1 MIKKELKIK
10 NSKKICKNFLKNFS
24 RLKHKKIVL
33 YGIGPETEILVNGL
47 KEFNIIGLMD
57 QNKRFQNKFFYKKKI
72 LSEESVIK
80 ANPIIIIV
88 SKPEKV
94 DIIFSSIEHLQNKNK
109 LEIFFKNGKRILDEK
124 KNNLVSSSL
133 KFPNLEKLKKEILR
147 NDIITFDI
155 FDTLVVRNVIDP
167 HDIFSIV
174 EKNINKKIKKK
185 INFSLERIIAEN
197 KCYNEFSHNFSLN
210 EVYEKIQKKI
220 KVSAKGLDLIKKEE
234 IETEIRYSSPRNELV
249 KIFDFAVKNKKKV
262 SLITDMYLDY
272 KVIKKI
278 LNKSNIKGYRNLLI
292 SSELKKNKI
301 HGDIFE
307 FFKSIEPGKKYL
319 HIGDNYKSDILSA
332 KKKGFKTFLILNKK
346 EIYTNSSLKSLKNN
360 ISNEFDLTSLGLLSN
375 KIFVKDRFNFFD
387 KTNMPII
394 NNYEDLGYIIFGPL
408 LYYYTVWL
416 NQNIKKLHI
425 KKILFC
431 AREGYFMIQLF
442 KLLRKNYKIEDHCK
456 TIYFKTSRRMAV
468 IPTLKNFSDILA
480 SFKNHRFYGNLK
492 TLLTIRLGVK
502 IEVDKKLNKLVLNN
516 QENPSQFRKFLLK
529 YKNLILDN
537 AKNEKK
543 NYKKYLIKI
552 IKKKERIII
561 CDQGFNGSVQSALE
575 KILNIRFYG
584 IYMSIKKK
592 LSKIDRSTK
601 LGFYNYNGNFR
612 NLNHIFESVF
622 TAPHGA
628 YIKFDGKK
636 NFFLGKKMSNQKF
649 FNTKRKIF
657 SGVKTYFN
665 DMAKLE
671 LDIDN
676 IDIKNN
682 FPDEIFGL
690 MKQNKILI
698 DQKILK
704 SFYFD
709 NSYVREGENKI
720 SF

>member
-319 HIGDNYKSDILSA
+319 HIGDKYKSDILSA
-332 KKKGFKTFLILNKK
+332 KKKGF
-346 EIYTNSSLKSLKNN
+346 
-360 ISNEFDLTSLGLLSN
+360 
-375 KIFVKDRFNFFD
+375 NFFD
-387 KTNMPII
+387 
-394 NNYEDLGYIIFGPL
+394 
-408 LYYYTVWL
+408 
-416 NQNIKKLHI
+416 
-425 KKILFC
+425 
-431 AREGYFMIQLF
+431 F
-442 KLLRKNYKIEDHCK
+442 K
-456 TIYFKTSRRMAV
+456 
-468 IPTLKNFSDILA
+468 
-480 SFKNHRFYGNLK
+480 
-492 TLLTIRLGVK
+492 
-502 IEVDKKLNKLVLNN
+502 
-516 QENPSQFRKFLLK
+516 
-529 YKNLILDN
+529 
-537 AKNEKK
+537 
-543 NYKKYLIKI
+543 
-552 IKKKERIII
+552 
-561 CDQGFNGSVQSALE
+561 
-575 KILNIRFYG
+575 
-584 IYMSIKKK
+584 
-592 LSKIDRSTK
+592 
-601 LGFYNYNGNFR
+601 
-612 NLNHIFESVF
+612 
-622 TAPHGA
+622 
-628 YIKFDGKK
+628 
-636 NFFLGKKMSNQKF
+636 
-649 FNTKRKIF
+649 
-657 SGVKTYFN
+657 
-665 DMAKLE
+665 
-671 LDIDN
+671 
-676 IDIKNN
+676 
-682 FPDEIFGL
+682 
-690 MKQNKILI
+690 
-698 DQKILK
+698 
-704 SFYFD
+704 
-709 NSYVREGENKI
+709 
-720 SF
+720 